1 MFDRSVNE
9 PVLEPP
15 TGPGPAPAA
24 ASRLSPASYGDKLRI
39 GAKDGARE
47 QWGAGSIMK

>member
-15 TGPGPAPAA
+15 TGPGPAA

-47 QWGAGSIMK
+47 QWGAGIIMK